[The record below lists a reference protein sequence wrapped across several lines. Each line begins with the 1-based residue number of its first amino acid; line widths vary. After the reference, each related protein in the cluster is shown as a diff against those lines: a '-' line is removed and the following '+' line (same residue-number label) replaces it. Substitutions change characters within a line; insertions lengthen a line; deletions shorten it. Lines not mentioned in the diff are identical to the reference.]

1 MIDKEKKYENVYN
14 RYAHILIE
22 LTNEDTNFELITQ
35 DTIKLNI
42 NIEDIDILK
51 IDYIVS
57 QEKIDI
63 LNYYNNH
70 EIELAGKLIYGA
82 DGYDMVFSRLGLE
95 DNMKKK

>member
-1 MIDKEKKYENVYN
+1 MLFRSYENVYN

-63 LNYYNNH
+63 LKSSTMTFDNIYADDGIY
-70 EIELAGKLIYGA
+70 IYKLRR
-82 DGYDMVFSRLGLE
+82 S
-95 DNMKKK
+95 K